1 MGFTEFRKYNRKQL
15 KEMAEEERATG
26 SLLNSERDELIPRR
40 EQPSSKSGWTFWLVY
55 TAAVVVLGSSFQFG
69 YSTSCMNAPE
79 KVSFRIIL
87 SFLGVTFRVFEPG
100 KIGKL

>member
-1 MGFTEFRKYNRKQL
+1 MGFTGFRKYNRKQL